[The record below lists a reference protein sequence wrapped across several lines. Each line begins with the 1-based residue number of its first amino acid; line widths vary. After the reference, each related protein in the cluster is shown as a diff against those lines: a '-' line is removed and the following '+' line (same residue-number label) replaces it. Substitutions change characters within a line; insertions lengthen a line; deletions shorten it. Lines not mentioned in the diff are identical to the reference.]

1 MRAEVTS
8 DVGDFN
14 ALVCVHRAV
23 FSPGDGLNSGF
34 SGQRAAAAL
43 EALASLHQLP
53 VSAEPQRT
61 LEKENTTT
69 NQHYFVRTYSL
80 TLDIKLEISSTLN
93 LVTLFLPYPERTS
106 CLVA

>member
-8 DVGDFN
+8 DVGDFH
-14 ALVCVHRAV
+14 ALVCVHGAA
-23 FSPGDGLNSGF
+23 FSPRDGLNSGF

-61 LEKENTTT
+61 LQKENTAT
-69 NQHYFVRTYSL
+69 NQHYSVRTWYL
-80 TLDIKLEISSTLN
+80 YLISGTMN
-93 LVTLFLPYPERTS
+93 LVTLFYPPLRE
-106 CLVA
+106 LAVE